1 MVVPE
6 TTTVSASKSF
16 LSVDQLIRRCL
27 LQQIIMITNPNGF
40 TVIDLRSEGG
50 VTLRVFSLLTASG
63 VKGVLTILTFGL
75 AIPAGIFM
83 PSMVIGALFGRALGM
98 IVQAWQTNHPG
109 FWIFAS
115 CLPDVP
121 CVTPGSY
128 AMVGAAAFMGGVTRM
143 TVSLVIIMFELTGAL
158 TYVLPIMIVG
168 TFSPS
173 PRFATAFCS

>member
-1 MVVPE
+1 MLA
-6 TTTVSASKSF
+6 TITDFASKCVFFTLTEGCWWSNAT
-16 LSVDQLIRRCL
+16 
-27 LQQIIMITNPNGF
+27 TNSDIYLTN
-40 TVIDLRSEGG
+40 DSDGG
-50 VTLRVFSLLTASG
+50 VGLRVFSLLSASV
-63 VKGVLTILTFGL
+63 VKGGLTILTFGL

-98 IVQAWQTNHPG
+98 LVQAWQQNHPG
-109 FWIFAS
+109 FWLFAS
-115 CLPDVP
+115 CLSDEP

-168 TFSPS
+168 KKPACRILDFTFCLWYIP
-173 PRFATAFCS
+173 